1 MHIHNLRSMDNGK
14 IHCFQIIG
22 KRIQNFLNG
31 AFNANKKNFGSAFL
45 TGFQSSG
52 DNNGRSEIPSH
63 CIHCQDIAILHFR
76 LLLLL
81 GGLYTF
87 HKQDIPHGEE
97 SEHHRSNKLQ
107 KVLQCGRVIG
117 ACLFW
122 NEIFYFVEQPF
133 QSP

>member
-52 DNNGRSEIPSH
+52 D
-63 CIHCQDIAILHFR
+63 
-76 LLLLL
+76 
-81 GGLYTF
+81 
-87 HKQDIPHGEE
+87 K
-97 SEHHRSNKLQ
+97 
-107 KVLQCGRVIG
+107 KVLHCGRVIG
-117 ACLFW
+117 AYLVW
-122 NEIFYFVEQPF
+122 NEIFYILEQPF